1 MLALIE
7 QQTVEEW
14 LYKMLGGLRM
24 NLRVDT
30 LAALTRTE
38 NWEREDASRKICKGG
53 VELTLRGF

>member
-1 MLALIE
+1 MLALME

-38 NWEREDASRKICKGG
+38 NLE
-53 VELTLRGF
+53 